1 MNLRNLLARAALACA
16 VLVVAGAA
24 TAQQAYPSRPIRL
37 IVPFPPGGSTTV
49 VARLLGQ
56 KLTEAWGQPVIVENK
71 PGGNGIIGSE
81 EMLKSAPDGHTI
93 LLVVNTHAINAL
105 VMKSL
110 PYDTVKD
117 FAPVATLYS
126 FELVLVANPAVPA
139 NNLREFIALAK
150 AKPGE
155 IRYAAGDNGGLTHLA
170 SEMFNAQAGVNIQAI
185 PYKGSG
191 PALTDTVAGHVE
203 SYFSSPT
210 AVIQFIKTGKLKAF
224 AISGKTRS
232 VALPDVPTFAEAGL
246 PGYDAGAWCGILAPA
261 ATPKDIVNKLSAEI
275 AKIIAT
281 PDFREKL
288 QGQGL
293 ESFVS
298 TPDQF
303 AALIGRDMAKYDRV
317 IKTANI
323 KFDN

>member
-1 MNLRNLLARAALACA
+1 MLIAGALAACA
-16 VLVVAGAA
+16 SLVA
-24 TAQQAYPSRPIRL
+24 AQQAYPTKPIRL

-56 KLTEAWGQPVIVENK
+56 KLTEAWGQPVIIDNR
-71 PGGNGIIGSE
+71 GGANGIIGSE
-81 EMLKSAPDGHTI
+81 EMVKAAPDGHTI
-93 LLVVNTHAINAL
+93 LLVVNTHAINSL
-105 VMKSL
+105 VMRNL
-110 PYDTVKD
+110 PYDTIKD

-139 NNLREFIALAK
+139 NNLQEFIALVK

-155 IRYAAGDNGGLTHLA
+155 IRYASGDNGGLTHLA
-170 SEMFNAQAGVNIQAI
+170 SEMFNTVAGVKIQNI

-210 AVIQFIKTGKLKAF
+210 AVIQFVKTGKLKAY

-232 VALPDVPTFAEAGL
+232 SALPEVPTFTEAGL
-246 PGYDAGAWCGILAPA
+246 AGFDASAWCGILAPA
-261 ATPKDIVNKLSAEI
+261 ATPKDIINKLSAEI
-275 AKIIAT
+275 GKIIST
-281 PDFREKL
+281 PEFKEKL
-288 QGQGL
+288 VSQGL
-293 ESFVS
+293 ESFVT

-303 AALIGRDMAKYDRV
+303 AALIKGDIAKYDRI